1 MLELKRLWAGYGEE
15 PVLREVDA
23 CFPAGKLTAVVG
35 PNGCGKSTLLRAAAR
50 LISPSSG
57 QVLLDGQADVP
68 RREYA
73 RRVAYL
79 PQARDV
85 PAITVEGLVSHGR
98 FPHLGFPRILSPEDR
113 AAVRAA
119 MERTGAAAFREREL
133 ARLSGGERQKAYL
146 AMLLAQQADTLLLD
160 EPTTYLDIRHQ
171 LEVLALLRELAAEGR
186 AVAAVLHDLDAALR
200 RADQLLV
207 LDQGRIAAA
216 GTPGEILASGVLR
229 RVFGVEVRRLVQDGR
244 SGFVFDPAE
253 QAE

>member
-23 CFPAGKLTAVVG
+23 CLPAGKLTAVVG